1 MKQIING
8 VEVELTSEEETEYVQ
23 RQADWEA
30 GKSQR
35 MIDDWT
41 RALEKEINDKAAEKS
56 YGSGVSCTSYK
67 DSTNPQ
73 WAAEAKAFIA
83 WRDSVYTYAYD
94 YLAKSQS
101 GEIQNPNVENFLS
114 GVPVISWPNAI

>member
-8 VEVELTSEEETEYVQ
+8 IEIELTPEEEKEYEQ
-23 RQADWEA
+23 RQADWES
-30 GKSQR
+30 GSSQR
-35 MIDDWT
+35 LIDDCT

-56 YGSGVSCTSYK
+56 YSSGVSCASYK

-73 WAAEAKAFIA
+73 WAAEANIFIV
-83 WRDSVYTYAYD
+83 WRDSVYSYAYD
-94 YLAKSQS
+94 YLSKAQS
-101 GEIQNPNVENFLS
+101 GKIKNPSIENFIA